1 MESGAVSAKGAV
13 QHDDDIDAALA
24 RIHERHEASYEG
36 MSEAAAHDWA
46 RLDRADLVVIGTGGP
61 SILAIEEIEEKAAV
75 LVAENVQRFPG
86 YKQGMESLVPDGK
99 AFLEEANSIALRVAA
114 RNKTPSL
121 RGVTDQIDAMLDT
134 PYSQLCAM
142 PATGVTMID
151 EKFVDEVQWAEKI
164 GPSDGRRYELLFLRE
179 QNVIATLADLDEH
192 DLLDALGETNAGR
205 IENAEDRA
213 GTLSGETLSKEYGL
227 TPAESRRRRYE
238 KEIRKGEGTTP
249 KQVAVLRYLAEN
261 GIRDAVFH
269 TPTELRVYH
278 WQNCGL
284 QELAER
290 AGISVGEGGQTP
302 VFAYATVD
310 PELFDHS
317 KLANDLDQGEG
328 ANGSKSEETFAITVL
343 LNVRAADRS
352 AAAAEAHEF
361 LAYADEAANDDQVI
375 QSFDVQ
381 GADRAQLATKFM
393 DELLE
398 SVETLGA
405 IAEQHGVRT
414 LTDLMYMQSSILK
427 DGYID
432 HHPGESAV
440 LKVVLSLPSSETWLR
455 YVHIDAPGL
464 AKSAAAASSPS
475 DPSPEM

>member
-1 MESGAVSAKGAV
+1 MESGAASAKGAV

-24 RIHERHEASYEG
+24 RIRERHEASYEG
-36 MSEAAAHDWA
+36 MSDATAHDWA
-46 RLDRADLVVIGTGGP
+46 RLDCADLVVIGTGGP

-75 LVAENVQRFPG
+75 LVAENVRRFPA
-86 YKQGMESLVPDGK
+86 YKQGMENLVPDGK
-99 AFLEEANSIALRVAA
+99 AFLEEASSIAQSVAA
-114 RNKTPSL
+114 RDKVPSL
-121 RGVTDQIDAMLDT
+121 REVTDQIDAMLDT
-134 PYSQLCAM
+134 PYSQLRAM
-142 PATGVTMID
+142 PPTGVTMID
-151 EKFVDEVQWAEKI
+151 EKFADEVQWAETT
-164 GPSDGRRYELLFLRE
+164 GPSASRRYELLFLRE
-179 QNVIATLADLDEH
+179 QNVVATLADLDEH

-205 IENAEDRA
+205 IENAEGRS

-227 TPAESRRRRYE
+227 SPAESRRRSYE
-238 KEIRKGEGTTP
+238 KEIRKGEGTSR
-249 KQVAVLRYLAEN
+249 KQV
-261 GIRDAVFH
+261 
-269 TPTELRVYH
+269 
-278 WQNCGL
+278 
-284 QELAER
+284 
-290 AGISVGEGGQTP
+290 
-302 VFAYATVD
+302 
-310 PELFDHS
+310 
-317 KLANDLDQGEG
+317 ANDLDQGEG
-328 ANGSKSEETFAITVL
+328 ASGSKSEETFAITVL

-440 LKVVLSLPSSETWLR
+440 LKVLQSLPSSETWLR

-464 AKSAAAASSPS
+464 AKSAASSPS